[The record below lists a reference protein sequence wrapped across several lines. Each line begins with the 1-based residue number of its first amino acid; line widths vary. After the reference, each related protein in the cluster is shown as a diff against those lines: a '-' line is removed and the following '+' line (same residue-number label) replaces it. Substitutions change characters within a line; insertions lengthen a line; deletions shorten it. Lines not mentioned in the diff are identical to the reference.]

1 MASLGAVVAGTAL
14 AGAVVVGANGMSA
27 REPEDP
33 WADLGV
39 RQGEVKVQHDTD
51 CVPHAFSQ
59 VRDLL
64 AATPC
69 ASLSR
74 ALFTVSDDR
83 MTAVVSV
90 AWVEFRL
97 RRDAREFRGLEDVH
111 GTGDITPLPRAL
123 LGLPEIPFHAHNYT
137 SALDGSTVVV
147 AEAEPV
153 SGQPTPEYLDDITEV
168 AALLPRPP
176 R

>member
-1 MASLGAVVAGTAL
+1 MASLAAVVAGTAL
-14 AGAVVVGANGMSA
+14 AGVVVVGANGMSA
-27 REPEDP
+27 PEPEDP

-39 RQGEVKVQHDTD
+39 RQGEVKVQHDAD
-51 CVPHAFSQ
+51 CVPHSFGQ

-64 AATPC
+64 ATTPC

-74 ALFTVSDDR
+74 ALFTVSNDR
-83 MTAVVSV
+83 ASAVVSV

-97 RRDAREFRGLEDVH
+97 RRDAREFRALEDVH

-137 SALDGSTVVV
+137 SALDGATVVV

-153 SGQPTPEYLDDITEV
+153 GGQPGAEFLDDLTEV
-168 AALLPRPP
+168 AVLIPRPP